1 MCLGEANIISECHDQ
16 TCPGTKWLVYDHK
29 NKLRYI
35 KSNTACIPIFLC
47 TFILMLE
54 EDYVELDDIVEDL
67 NDLDEKSEDEQKP
80 NKPETGK

>member
-1 MCLGEANIISECHDQ
+1 MITKQ
-16 TCPGTKWLVYDHK
+16 TQVY
-29 NKLRYI
+29 
-35 KSNTACIPIFLC
+35 NTACIPIFWC
-47 TFILMLE
+47 IPILILE

>member
-1 MCLGEANIISECHDQ
+1 MIKKQ
-16 TCPGTKWLVYDHK
+16 TPVY
-29 NKLRYI
+29 N
-35 KSNTACIPIFLC
+35 ACIPIFLSI
-47 TFILMLE
+47 FILNLE

>member
-29 NKLRYI
+29 TN
-35 KSNTACIPIFLC
+35 SSESACISIFLSIP
-47 TFILMLE
+47 ILILE

>member
-1 MCLGEANIISECHDQ
+1 MITKQ
-16 TCPGTKWLVYDHK
+16 TSVY
-29 NKLRYI
+29 
-35 KSNTACIPIFLC
+35 NTACIPIFLSIP
-47 TFILMLE
+47 ILILE

>member
-1 MCLGEANIISECHDQ
+1 MSI
-16 TCPGTKWLVYDHK
+16 
-29 NKLRYI
+29 
-35 KSNTACIPIFLC
+35 
-47 TFILMLE
+47 FILNLE

>member
-1 MCLGEANIISECHDQ
+1 MITKQ
-16 TCPGTKWLVYDHK
+16 TLVE
-29 NKLRYI
+29 
-35 KSNTACIPIFLC
+35 SACISIFLSIP
-47 TFILMLE
+47 ILILE

>member
-1 MCLGEANIISECHDQ
+1 MITKQ
-16 TCPGTKWLVYDHK
+16 TPVY
-29 NKLRYI
+29 
-35 KSNTACIPIFLC
+35 NTACIPTFLVIS
-47 TFILMLE
+47 ILISE